1 MTAESRR
8 LEQCNEGGIPWKKW
22 GPYLSERQWGT
33 VREDYSD
40 NGDAWNYFPHSQS
53 GARAYRWGEDGLAGI
68 CDDRQQLCFAL
79 TLWNGQDP
87 VLKERLFGVTNQQGN
102 HGEDVR
108 EYYFYLD
115 ATPTHSYLKYL
126 YKYPQVAYP
135 YADLVTTSERRSRQE
150 PEYELLDTG
159 IFDENRYFDVCV
171 EYAKADPED
180 ILIRI
185 SVINRGPGTADLRL
199 LPTLWFR
206 NTWSWE
212 ADSIKPQ
219 LHREERGNDCRII
232 HASHHALGDYRLYCA
247 DTPALLFCE
256 NETNAWRLFNSN
268 NISPYTKDGINN
280 HVVCG
285 QIDAINPACHGTK
298 AAADYALHI
307 PPGETREIRLR
318 LCRTGLLN
326 PDEIFTGFDAL
337 IRQRKKEADDF
348 YENLSGKHLGKE
360 QRRIVRQALAGM
372 IWTKQYYE
380 FDVQH
385 WLDGHPRHSA
395 RNTGWG
401 HMQCRDIISMPDKWE
416 YPWFAAWDM
425 AFHALPLAMIDPAF
439 AKQQLGLFL
448 ENRYQHPN
456 GQIPAYEWNF
466 SDVNP
471 PVHAWAVYMVY
482 QICQDYHDQNDL
494 VFLKSAFASLERNY
508 SWWETHREPDK
519 NVYEGGFLG
528 LDNIGVFDRSVE
540 LPTGGHLEQSDA
552 TAWMTLFSQNMLQIA
567 LELSLYDAN
576 YEQRVLSY
584 LNRFMSTAAAMQDI
598 SDEHRDMWDDEDGFF
613 YNVLRF
619 PDGHSTRI
627 KVRSL
632 VGLLPLCAVTVIE
645 QTTLDKL
652 PLVAK
657 HFGELVRRREHLT
670 EHIFCPTRPGVEGRR
685 LLAIVDEKKLKRI
698 LMRLLD
704 EQEFLSPYG
713 IRSLSKYHQQHP
725 YEFHWNGQTFTADY
739 QPGESTSP
747 MFGGNSNWRG
757 PVWVPVNILIIRAL
771 LTLYAYYGEDFRIEC
786 PTGSGNQRNL
796 FQVARMITARLVRV
810 FLPDK
815 QGKRPVFGGAEKF
828 QTDPHWRDHL
838 LFYEYFHA
846 EDGSGLG
853 ASHQTGW
860 TGALSALL
868 TLFGSLEE
876 EELTELGMQ
885 EIPAIL
891 AGNHGSPADHD

>member
-1 MTAESRR
+1 MSEESSR
-8 LEQCNEGGIPWKKW
+8 LRQCDESKTPWKKW

-68 CDDRQQLCFAL
+68 SDDRQLLCFAL
-79 TLWNGQDP
+79 ALWNGHDP
-87 VLKERLFGVTNQQGN
+87 VLKERLFGVTNLQGN
-102 HGEDVR
+102 HGEDVK

-115 ATPTHSYLKYL
+115 ATPTHSYLQYL
-126 YKYPQVAYP
+126 YKYPQAAYP
-135 YADLVTTSERRSRQE
+135 YEDLVTTSERRSRQE
-150 PEYELLDTG
+150 AAYELLDTG
-159 IFDENRYFDVCV
+159 IFDENRYFDIFV

-185 SVINRGPGTADLRL
+185 SAINRGPETAGLRI

-206 NTWSWE
+206 NTWSWVPGS
-212 ADSIKPQ
+212 AKPELYQ
-219 LHREERGNDCRII
+219 EENQGDCRII
-232 HASHHALGDYRLYCA
+232 HTRQNESGDYRLYCA
-247 DTPALLFCE
+247 DAPTLLFCE
-256 NETNAWRLFNSN
+256 NETNAWRLFHTDNA
-268 NISPYTKDGINN
+268 SPYTKDGIDS
-280 HVVCG
+280 HIVCG
-285 QIDAINPACHGTK
+285 QKNTVNPANQGTK
-298 AAADYALHI
+298 AAADYALNI
-307 PPGETREIRLR
+307 PPGETRVLRLR
-318 LCRTGLLN
+318 LCHAES
-326 PDEIFTGFDAL
+326 PAPAADKIFAGFDTL
-337 IRQRKKEADDF
+337 IDQRKKEADDF
-348 YENLSGKHLGKE
+348 YASLSGDKLNKE
-360 QRRIVRQALAGM
+360 QQRILRQALAGM

-380 FDVQH
+380 FDVER
-385 WLDGHPRHSA
+385 WLNEHPRHNA
-395 RNTGWG
+395 RNVGWA
-401 HMQCRDIISMPDKWE
+401 HMKCRDIISMPDKWE
-416 YPWFAAWDM
+416 YPWYAAWDT
-425 AFHALPLAMIDPAF
+425 AFHTLPLAMIDPAF

-448 ENRYQHPN
+448 KNRYQHPN

-482 QICQDYHDQNDL
+482 QVCQDYHDQNDL
-494 VFLKSAFASLERNY
+494 SFLKSAFASLERNF

-528 LDNIGVFDRSVE
+528 LDNIGIFDRSVE

-567 LELSLYDAN
+567 LELSLHDPD

-584 LNRFMSTAAAMQDI
+584 LNRFMATAAAIQDI

-645 QTTLDKL
+645 RTTLDKL

-657 HFGELVRRREHLT
+657 HFENLVRRRQFLAD
-670 EHIFCPTRPGVEGRR
+670 HIFCPIAPGVEGRR
-685 LLAIVDEKKLKRI
+685 LLAIVDEKKLRRI
-698 LMRLLD
+698 LAKMLD

-713 IRSLSKYHQQHP
+713 IRSLSRYHLEHP
-725 YEFHWNGQTFTADY
+725 YQFHWNGQTFTADY
-739 QPGESTSP
+739 QPGESTSN

-757 PVWVPVNILIIRAL
+757 PVWVPINILIIRAL
-771 LTLYAYYGEDFRIEC
+771 LALYAYYGQDFQIEC
-786 PTGSGNQRNL
+786 PTGSGRQRNL
-796 FQVARMITARLVRV
+796 FQIARMIAGRLLHI
-810 FLPDK
+810 FLPDE
-815 QGKRPVFGGAEKF
+815 QGRRPVFGDAEKF
-828 QTDPHWRDHL
+828 QIDPHWRDNL
-838 LFYEYFHA
+838 LFYEYFHG

-860 TGALSALL
+860 TGALAALL
-868 TLFGSLEE
+868 AIFGSLEQ

-885 EIPAIL
+885 EISAIL
-891 AGNHGSPADHD
+891 AGNNGI

>member
-1 MTAESRR
+1 MSEESSR
-8 LEQCNEGGIPWKKW
+8 LGQCDEGKASWKKW

-40 NGDAWNYFPHSQS
+40 NGDVWNHFPHSQS

-68 CDDRQQLCFAL
+68 SDDHQLLCFAL
-79 TLWNGQDP
+79 TLWNGRDP
-87 VLKERLFGVTNQQGN
+87 VLKERLFGVTNLQGN
-102 HGEDVR
+102 HGEDVK

-115 ATPTHSYLKYL
+115 ATPTHSYLQYL
-126 YKYPQVAYP
+126 YKYPQAAYP
-135 YADLVTTSERRSRQE
+135 YEDLVTTSERRSRQE
-150 PEYELLDTG
+150 AEYELLDTG
-159 IFDENRYFDVCV
+159 IFDENRYFDIFV

-185 SVINRGPGTADLRL
+185 SAVNRGPETADLRI

-206 NTWSWE
+206 NTWSW
-212 ADSIKPQ
+212 APGLAKPALYQ
-219 LHREERGNDCRII
+219 EENQDDCRII
-232 HASHHALGDYRLYCA
+232 HTQQNESGDYRLYCA
-247 DTPALLFCE
+247 DASTLLFCE
-256 NETNAWRLFNSN
+256 NETNAWRLFHTDNAN
-268 NISPYTKDGINN
+268 PYTKDGINN
-280 HVVCG
+280 HIVCG
-285 QIDAINPACHGTK
+285 QKNTVNPANQGTK
-298 AAADYALHI
+298 AAADYALSI
-307 PPGETREIRLR
+307 PPGGTRVLRLR
-318 LCRTGLLN
+318 LRHAESPAPGA
-326 PDEIFTGFDAL
+326 DKIFTGFDAL
-337 IRQRKKEADDF
+337 IDQRKKEADDF
-348 YENLSGKHLGKE
+348 YASLSGDKPNKE
-360 QRRIVRQALAGM
+360 QQRILRQALAGM

-380 FDVQH
+380 FDVER
-385 WLDGHPRHSA
+385 WLNEHPRHNA
-395 RNTGWG
+395 RNAGWA
-401 HMQCRDIISMPDKWE
+401 HMKCRDIISMPDKWE
-416 YPWFAAWDM
+416 YPWFAVWDT
-425 AFHALPLAMIDPAF
+425 AFHTLPLAMIDPAF

-482 QICQDYHDQNDL
+482 QVCQDYHDQNDL
-494 VFLKSAFASLERNY
+494 SFLKSAFASLERNF

-528 LDNIGVFDRSVE
+528 LDNIGIFDRSVE

-567 LELSLYDAN
+567 LELSLHDPD

-584 LNRFMSTAAAMQDI
+584 LNRFMATAAAMQDI

-657 HFGELVRRREHLT
+657 HFENLVRRRQFLAD
-670 EHIFCPTRPGVEGRR
+670 HIFCPIAPGVEGRR
-685 LLAIVDEKKLKRI
+685 LLAIVDEKKLRRI
-698 LMRLLD
+698 LVKMLD

-713 IRSLSKYHQQHP
+713 IRSLSRYHLEHP
-725 YEFHWNGQTFTADY
+725 YQFHWNGQTFTADY
-739 QPGESTSP
+739 QPGESTSN

-757 PVWVPVNILIIRAL
+757 PVWVPINILIIRAL
-771 LTLYAYYGEDFRIEC
+771 LALYAYYGEDFQMEC
-786 PTGSGNQRNL
+786 PTGSGKQYNL
-796 FQVARMITARLVRV
+796 FRIARMIAGRLLHI
-810 FLPDK
+810 FLPDE
-815 QGKRPVFGGAEKF
+815 QGRRPVFGNTEKF
-828 QTDPHWRDHL
+828 QIDPHWRDNL
-838 LFYEYFHA
+838 LFYEYFHG
-846 EDGSGLG
+846 ENGSGLG

-860 TGALSALL
+860 TGALAALL
-868 TLFGSLEE
+868 TIFGSLEQ

-885 EIPAIL
+885 EISAIL
-891 AGNHGSPADHD
+891 AGNNGI

>member
-1 MTAESRR
+1 MSEESSR
-8 LEQCNEGGIPWKKW
+8 LGQCDEGKASWKKW

-40 NGDAWNYFPHSQS
+40 NGDVWNHFPHSQS

-68 CDDRQQLCFAL
+68 SDDHQLLCFAL
-79 TLWNGQDP
+79 TLWNGHDP
-87 VLKERLFGVTNQQGN
+87 VLKERLFGVTNLQGN
-102 HGEDVR
+102 HGEDVK

-115 ATPTHSYLKYL
+115 ATPTHSYLQYL
-126 YKYPQVAYP
+126 YKYPQAAYP
-135 YADLVTTSERRSRQE
+135 YEDLVTTSERRSRQE
-150 PEYELLDTG
+150 AEYELLDTG
-159 IFDENRYFDVCV
+159 IFDENRYFDIFV

-185 SVINRGPGTADLRL
+185 SAVNRGPETADLRI

-206 NTWSWE
+206 NTWSW
-212 ADSIKPQ
+212 APGLAKPALYQ
-219 LHREERGNDCRII
+219 EENQDDCRII
-232 HASHHALGDYRLYCA
+232 HTQQNESGDYRLYCA
-247 DTPALLFCE
+247 DAPTLLFCE
-256 NETNAWRLFNSN
+256 NETNTCRLFHTDNAS
-268 NISPYTKDGINN
+268 SYTKDGINN
-280 HVVCG
+280 HIVCG
-285 QIDAINPACHGTK
+285 QKDAINPANHGTK
-298 AAADYALHI
+298 AAADYALNI
-307 PPGETREIRLR
+307 PPGETRVLRLR
-318 LCRTGLLN
+318 LRRAESSAPAT
-326 PDEIFTGFDAL
+326 DKIFAGFDTL
-337 IRQRKKEADDF
+337 IDQRKKEADDF
-348 YENLSGKHLGKE
+348 YASLSGGRLNKE
-360 QRRIVRQALAGM
+360 QQRILRQALAGM

-380 FDVQH
+380 FDVER
-385 WLDGHPRHSA
+385 WLNEHPRHNA
-395 RNTGWG
+395 RNAGWA
-401 HMQCRDIISMPDKWE
+401 HMKCRDIISMPDKWE
-416 YPWFAAWDM
+416 YPWFAVWDT
-425 AFHALPLAMIDPAF
+425 AFHTLPLAMIDPAF

-448 ENRYQHPN
+448 ENRYQHSN

-482 QICQDYHDQNDL
+482 QVCQDYHDQNDL
-494 VFLKSAFASLERNY
+494 SFLKSAFASLERNF

-567 LELSLYDAN
+567 LELSLHDPD

-584 LNRFMSTAAAMQDI
+584 LNRFMATAAAMQDI

-645 QTTLDKL
+645 RTTLDKL
-652 PLVAK
+652 PLVAE
-657 HFGELVRRREHLT
+657 HFENLVRRRQFLAD
-670 EHIFCPTRPGVEGRR
+670 HIFCPTTPGVEGRR
-685 LLAIVDEKKLKRI
+685 LLAIVDEEKLRRI
-698 LMRLLD
+698 LSKMLD

-713 IRSLSKYHQQHP
+713 IRSLSRYHLEHP
-725 YEFHWNGQTFTADY
+725 YQFHWNGQTFTADY
-739 QPGESTSP
+739 QPGESTSN

-757 PVWVPVNILIIRAL
+757 PVWVPINILIIRAL
-771 LTLYAYYGEDFRIEC
+771 LTLYAYYGEDFQVEC
-786 PTGSGNQRNL
+786 PTGSGKQYNL
-796 FQVARMITARLVRV
+796 FRIARMIAGRLLHI
-810 FLPDK
+810 FLPDE
-815 QGKRPVFGGAEKF
+815 QGRRPVFGNTEKF
-828 QTDPHWRDHL
+828 QIDPHWRDNL
-838 LFYEYFHA
+838 LFYEYFHG
-846 EDGSGLG
+846 ENGSGLG

-860 TGALSALL
+860 TGALAALL
-868 TLFGSLEE
+868 TIFGSLEQ

-885 EIPAIL
+885 EISAIL
-891 AGNHGSPADHD
+891 AGNNGI

>member
-1 MTAESRR
+1 MSEESSR
-8 LEQCNEGGIPWKKW
+8 LRQCDESKTPWKKW
-22 GPYLSERQWGT
+22 GPYLSERQWST

-68 CDDRQQLCFAL
+68 SDDRQLLCFAL
-79 TLWNGQDP
+79 ASWNGRDP
-87 VLKERLFGVTNQQGN
+87 VLKERLFGVTNLQGN
-102 HGEDVR
+102 HGEDVK

-115 ATPTHSYLKYL
+115 ATPTHSYLQYL
-126 YKYPQVAYP
+126 YKYPQAAYP
-135 YADLVTTSERRSRQE
+135 YENLVTTSERRSRQE
-150 PEYELLDTG
+150 AEYELLDTG
-159 IFDENRYFDVCV
+159 IFDENRYFDIFV

-185 SVINRGPGTADLRL
+185 SAINRGPETAGLRI

-206 NTWSWE
+206 NTWSW
-212 ADSIKPQ
+212 APGSTKPKLYQ
-219 LHREERGNDCRII
+219 EESQGDCRII
-232 HASHHALGDYRLYCA
+232 HTRHNESGDYRLYCA
-247 DTPALLFCE
+247 DAPTLLFCE
-256 NETNAWRLFNSN
+256 NETNAWRLFRTDNT
-268 NISPYTKDGINN
+268 SPYTKDGINN
-280 HVVCG
+280 YIVCG
-285 QIDAINPACHGTK
+285 QKDAINPANHGTK
-298 AAADYALHI
+298 AAADYTLNI
-307 PPGETREIRLR
+307 PPGETRVLRLR
-318 LCRTGLLN
+318 LRYAES
-326 PDEIFTGFDAL
+326 PAPAADKIFAGFDAL
-337 IRQRKKEADDF
+337 IDQRKKEADDF
-348 YENLSGKHLGKE
+348 YASLSGDKLNRE
-360 QRRIVRQALAGM
+360 QQRILRQTLAGM

-380 FDVQH
+380 FDMER
-385 WLDGHPRHSA
+385 WLNEHPWHNA
-395 RNTGWG
+395 RNASWV
-401 HMQCRDIISMPDKWE
+401 HMKCRDIISMPDKWE
-416 YPWFAAWDM
+416 YPWFAVWDT
-425 AFHALPLAMIDPAF
+425 AFHTLPLAMIDPVF

-448 ENRYQHPN
+448 ENRYQHSN

-482 QICQDYHDQNDL
+482 QICQNYHDQNDL
-494 VFLKSAFASLERNY
+494 SFLKSAFASLERNF

-528 LDNIGVFDRSVE
+528 LDNIGIFDRSVE

-567 LELSLYDAN
+567 LELSLHDSD

-584 LNRFMSTAAAMQDI
+584 LNRFMATAAAMQDI

-657 HFGELVRRREHLT
+657 HFEHLIRRRKFLAD
-670 EHIFCPTRPGVEGRR
+670 HIFCPTTPGVEGRR
-685 LLAIVDEKKLKRI
+685 LLAIGDEGKLRRI
-698 LMRLLD
+698 LSKMLD

-713 IRSLSKYHQQHP
+713 IRSLSRYHLEHP
-725 YEFHWNGQTFTADY
+725 YQFHWNGQTFTADY
-739 QPGESTSP
+739 QPGESTSN

-757 PVWVPVNILIIRAL
+757 PIWVPINILIIRAL
-771 LTLYAYYGEDFRIEC
+771 LTLYAYYGEDFQMEC
-786 PTGSGNQRNL
+786 PTGSGKQYNL
-796 FQVARMITARLVRV
+796 FQIARMIAGRLLHI
-810 FLPDK
+810 FLPDE
-815 QGKRPVFGGAEKF
+815 QGRRPVFGGTEKF
-828 QTDPHWRDHL
+828 QIDPHWRDNL
-838 LFYEYFHA
+838 LFYEYFHG

-860 TGALSALL
+860 TGALAALL
-868 TLFGSLEE
+868 TLFGSLEQ

-885 EIPAIL
+885 EISAIL
-891 AGNHGSPADHD
+891 AGNNSI

>member
-1 MTAESRR
+1 MSEESSR
-8 LEQCNEGGIPWKKW
+8 LGQCDEGKASWKKW

-40 NGDAWNYFPHSQS
+40 NGDVWNHFPHSQS

-68 CDDRQQLCFAL
+68 SDDRQLLCFAL
-79 TLWNGQDP
+79 ALWNGRDP
-87 VLKERLFGVTNQQGN
+87 VLKERLFGVTNLQGN
-102 HGEDVR
+102 HGEDVK

-115 ATPTHSYLKYL
+115 ATPTHSYLQYL
-126 YKYPQVAYP
+126 YKYPQAAYP
-135 YADLVTTSERRSRQE
+135 YEDLVTTSERRSRQE
-150 PEYELLDTG
+150 AEYELLDTG
-159 IFDENRYFDVCV
+159 IFDENRYFDIFV

-185 SVINRGPGTADLRL
+185 SAVNRGPETADLRI

-206 NTWSWE
+206 NTWSW
-212 ADSIKPQ
+212 APGLAKPALYQ
-219 LHREERGNDCRII
+219 EENQDDCRII
-232 HASHHALGDYRLYCA
+232 RTQQNESGDYRLYCA
-247 DTPALLFCE
+247 DAPTLLFCE
-256 NETNAWRLFNSN
+256 NETNTCRLFHTDNAS
-268 NISPYTKDGINN
+268 SYTKDGINN
-280 HVVCG
+280 HIVCG
-285 QIDAINPACHGTK
+285 QKDAINPANHGTK
-298 AAADYALHI
+298 AAADYALNI
-307 PPGETREIRLR
+307 PPGETRVLRLR
-318 LCRTGLLN
+318 LRRAESSAPAT
-326 PDEIFTGFDAL
+326 DKIFAGFDTL
-337 IRQRKKEADDF
+337 IDQRKKEADDF
-348 YENLSGKHLGKE
+348 YASLSGGRLNKE
-360 QRRIVRQALAGM
+360 QQRILRQALAGM

-380 FDVQH
+380 FDVER
-385 WLDGHPRHSA
+385 WLNEHPRHNA
-395 RNTGWG
+395 RNAGWA
-401 HMQCRDIISMPDKWE
+401 HMKCRDIISMPDKWE
-416 YPWFAAWDM
+416 YPWFAVWDT
-425 AFHALPLAMIDPAF
+425 AFHTLPLAMIDPVF
-439 AKQQLGLFL
+439 AKQQLNLFL

-482 QICQDYHDQNDL
+482 QVCQDYHDQNDL
-494 VFLKSAFASLERNY
+494 SFLKSAFASLERNF

-567 LELSLYDAN
+567 LELSLHDPD

-584 LNRFMSTAAAMQDI
+584 LNRFMATAAAMQDI

-645 QTTLDKL
+645 RTTLDKL
-652 PLVAK
+652 PLVAE
-657 HFGELVRRREHLT
+657 HFENLVRRRQFLAD
-670 EHIFCPTRPGVEGRR
+670 HIFCPTTPGIEGRR
-685 LLAIVDEKKLKRI
+685 LLAIVDEEKLRRI
-698 LMRLLD
+698 LSKMLD

-713 IRSLSKYHQQHP
+713 IRSLSRYHLEHP
-725 YEFHWNGQTFTADY
+725 YQFHWNGQTFTADY
-739 QPGESTSP
+739 QPGESTSN

-757 PVWVPVNILIIRAL
+757 PVWVPINILIIRAL
-771 LTLYAYYGEDFRIEC
+771 LTLYAYYGEDFQVEC
-786 PTGSGNQRNL
+786 PIGSGKQYNL
-796 FQVARMITARLVRV
+796 FQIARMIAGRLLHI
-810 FLPDK
+810 FLPDE
-815 QGKRPVFGGAEKF
+815 QGRRPVFGSTEKF
-828 QTDPHWRDHL
+828 QTDPHWRDNL
-838 LFYEYFHA
+838 LFYEYFHG
-846 EDGSGLG
+846 ENGSGLG

-860 TGALSALL
+860 TGALAALL
-868 TLFGSLEE
+868 TIFGSLEQ

-885 EIPAIL
+885 EISAIL
-891 AGNHGSPADHD
+891 AGNNGI

>member
-1 MTAESRR
+1 MSEESSR
-8 LEQCNEGGIPWKKW
+8 LRQCDESKTPWKKW

-68 CDDRQQLCFAL
+68 SDDRQLLCFAL
-79 TLWNGQDP
+79 ALWNGHDP
-87 VLKERLFGVTNQQGN
+87 VLKERLFGVTNLQGN
-102 HGEDVR
+102 HGEDVK

-115 ATPTHSYLKYL
+115 ATPTHSYLQYL
-126 YKYPQVAYP
+126 YKYPQAAYP
-135 YADLVTTSERRSRQE
+135 YEDLVTISERRSRQE
-150 PEYELLDTG
+150 AEYELLDTG
-159 IFDENRYFDVCV
+159 IFDENRYFDIFV

-185 SVINRGPGTADLRL
+185 SAINRGPETAGLRI

-206 NTWSWE
+206 NTWSW
-212 ADSIKPQ
+212 APGSTKPELYQ
-219 LHREERGNDCRII
+219 EESQGDYRII
-232 HASHHALGDYRLYCA
+232 HTRHNELGDYRLYCA
-247 DTPALLFCE
+247 DAPTLLFCE
-256 NETNAWRLFNSN
+256 NETNTWRLFHTDNA
-268 NISPYTKDGINN
+268 SPYTKDGINN
-280 HVVCG
+280 HIVCG
-285 QIDAINPACHGTK
+285 QKNTVNPANQGTK
-298 AAADYALHI
+298 AAADYALSI
-307 PPGETREIRLR
+307 PPGETRVLRLR
-318 LCRTGLLN
+318 LRHAESLA
-326 PDEIFTGFDAL
+326 PAADKIFAGFDVL
-337 IRQRKKEADDF
+337 IDQRKKEADDF
-348 YENLSGKHLGKE
+348 YASLSGDKLNKE
-360 QRRIVRQALAGM
+360 QQRILRQALAGM

-380 FDVQH
+380 FDVER
-385 WLDGHPRHSA
+385 WLNEHPRHNT
-395 RNTGWG
+395 RNVGWA
-401 HMQCRDIISMPDKWE
+401 HMKCRDIISMPDKWE
-416 YPWFAAWDM
+416 YPWFAVWDT
-425 AFHALPLAMIDPAF
+425 AFHTLPLAMIDPAF
-439 AKQQLGLFL
+439 AKQQLSLFL

-482 QICQDYHDQNDL
+482 QVCQDYHDQNDL
-494 VFLKSAFASLERNY
+494 SFLKSAFASLERNF

-528 LDNIGVFDRSVE
+528 LDNIGIFDRSVE

-567 LELSLYDAN
+567 LELSLHDPD

-584 LNRFMSTAAAMQDI
+584 LNRFMATAAAMQDI

-645 QTTLDKL
+645 RATLDKL

-657 HFGELVRRREHLT
+657 HFEHLVRRRQFLAD
-670 EHIFCPTRPGVEGRR
+670 HIFCPIAPGVEGRR
-685 LLAIVDEKKLKRI
+685 LLAIVDEKKLRRI
-698 LMRLLD
+698 LAKMLD

-713 IRSLSKYHQQHP
+713 IRSLSRYHLEHP
-725 YEFHWNGQTFTADY
+725 YQFHWNEQTFTADY
-739 QPGESTSP
+739 QPGESTSN

-757 PVWVPVNILIIRAL
+757 PVWVPINILIIRAL
-771 LTLYAYYGEDFRIEC
+771 LALYAYYGKDFQIEC
-786 PTGSGNQRNL
+786 PTGSGRQRNL
-796 FQVARMITARLVRV
+796 FQIARMIAGRLLHI
-810 FLPDK
+810 FLPDE
-815 QGKRPVFGGAEKF
+815 QGRRPVFGNAKKF
-828 QTDPHWRDHL
+828 QTDPHWRDNL
-838 LFYEYFHA
+838 LFYEYFHG

-860 TGALSALL
+860 TGALAALL
-868 TLFGSLEE
+868 TIFGSLEQ

-885 EIPAIL
+885 EISAIL
-891 AGNHGSPADHD
+891 AGNNGI

>member
-1 MTAESRR
+1 MSEESSR
-8 LEQCNEGGIPWKKW
+8 LRQCDESKTPWKKW

-68 CDDRQQLCFAL
+68 SDDRQLLCFAL
-79 TLWNGQDP
+79 ALWNGHDP
-87 VLKERLFGVTNQQGN
+87 VLKERLFGVTNLQGN
-102 HGEDVR
+102 HGEDVK

-115 ATPTHSYLKYL
+115 ATPTHSYLQYL
-126 YKYPQVAYP
+126 YKYPQAAYP
-135 YADLVTTSERRSRQE
+135 YEDLVTTSERRSRQE
-150 PEYELLDTG
+150 SEYELLDTG
-159 IFDENRYFDVCV
+159 IFDENRYFDIFV

-185 SVINRGPGTADLRL
+185 SAVNRGPETADLRI

-206 NTWSWE
+206 NTWSW
-212 ADSIKPQ
+212 APGLAKPALYQ
-219 LHREERGNDCRII
+219 EENQDDCRII
-232 HASHHALGDYRLYCA
+232 HTQQNESGDYRLYCA
-247 DTPALLFCE
+247 DAPTLLFCE
-256 NETNAWRLFNSN
+256 NETNTCRLFHTDNAS
-268 NISPYTKDGINN
+268 SYTKDGINN
-280 HVVCG
+280 HIVCG
-285 QIDAINPACHGTK
+285 QKDAINPANHGTK
-298 AAADYALHI
+298 AAADYALNI
-307 PPGETREIRLR
+307 PPGETRVLRLR
-318 LCRTGLLN
+318 LRRAESSAPAT
-326 PDEIFTGFDAL
+326 DKIFAGFDTL
-337 IRQRKKEADDF
+337 IDQRKKEADDF
-348 YENLSGKHLGKE
+348 YASLSGGRLNKE
-360 QRRIVRQALAGM
+360 QQRILRQALAGM

-380 FDVQH
+380 FDVER
-385 WLDGHPRHSA
+385 WLNEHPRHNA
-395 RNTGWG
+395 RNAGWA
-401 HMQCRDIISMPDKWE
+401 HMKCRDIISMPDKWE
-416 YPWFAAWDM
+416 YPWFAVWDT
-425 AFHALPLAMIDPAF
+425 AFHTLPLAMIDPAF

-482 QICQDYHDQNDL
+482 QVCQDYHDQNDL
-494 VFLKSAFASLERNY
+494 SFLKSAFASLERNF

-528 LDNIGVFDRSVE
+528 LDNIGVFDRSIE

-567 LELSLYDAN
+567 LELSLHDPD

-584 LNRFMSTAAAMQDI
+584 LNRFMATAAAMQDI

-645 QTTLDKL
+645 RTTLDKL
-652 PLVAK
+652 PLVAE
-657 HFGELVRRREHLT
+657 HFENLVRRRQFLAD
-670 EHIFCPTRPGVEGRR
+670 HIFCPTTPGVEGRR
-685 LLAIVDEKKLKRI
+685 LLAIVDEEKLRRI
-698 LMRLLD
+698 LSKMLD

-713 IRSLSKYHQQHP
+713 IRSLSRYHLEHP
-725 YEFHWNGQTFTADY
+725 YQFHWNGQTFTADY
-739 QPGESTSP
+739 QPGESTSN

-757 PVWVPVNILIIRAL
+757 PVWVPINILIIRAL
-771 LTLYAYYGEDFRIEC
+771 LTLYAYYGEDFQVEC
-786 PTGSGNQRNL
+786 PTGSGKQYNL
-796 FQVARMITARLVRV
+796 FRIARMIAGRLLHI
-810 FLPDK
+810 FLPDE
-815 QGKRPVFGGAEKF
+815 QGRRPVFGNTEKF
-828 QTDPHWRDHL
+828 QIDPHWRDNL
-838 LFYEYFHA
+838 LFYEYFHG
-846 EDGSGLG
+846 ENGSGLG

-860 TGALSALL
+860 TGALAALL
-868 TLFGSLEE
+868 TIFGSLEQ

-885 EIPAIL
+885 EISAIL
-891 AGNHGSPADHD
+891 AGNNGI